1 MKDKKEEQNES
12 RRLNY
17 KQPFMH
23 HSHVQPFRSSLFLI
37 YCIPFAIKKL
47 ASLNTVTDLKHLENT
62 CHSQSH
68 FNLKHVRVLRR
79 LLVDLFISYFREG
92 VSESQLAQVLSIE
105 LGQTIEACKWSPK
118 FTVIVAQKNH
128 HAKFFQSR
136 STVIDKGVCH
146 PRNNYFYLCA
156 HAGVI
161 RNLEGY
167 RLTSCCCDQM
177 MFSVGLTYYC
187 LQLGHTVAY
196 TLSCSND
203 EIGFSADDLQEPVH
217 SLSYFSEE
225 VAAILLQPHDLVA
238 VECWKRSTLLVNE
251 VP

>member
-105 LGQTIEACKWSPK
+105 LGQTIEVMTKPHCFNFKE
-118 FTVIVAQKNH
+118 IVA
-128 HAKFFQSR
+128 
-136 STVIDKGVCH
+136 I
-146 PRNNYFYLCA
+146 
-156 HAGVI
+156 
-161 RNLEGY
+161 
-167 RLTSCCCDQM
+167 CDHDS
-177 MFSVGLTYYC
+177 FNEFRPANGL
-187 LQLGHTVAY
+187 
-196 TLSCSND
+196 LS
-203 EIGFSADDLQEPVH
+203 
-217 SLSYFSEE
+217 SL
-225 VAAILLQPHDLVA
+225 
-238 VECWKRSTLLVNE
+238 
-251 VP
+251 

>member
-47 ASLNTVTDLKHLENT
+47 ASLNTVTDSKHLENT

-79 LLVDLFISYFREG
+79 LSVDLFISYFREG
-92 VSESQLAQVLSIE
+92 VSESQFAQVLNIE

-136 STVIDKGVCH
+136 SLENAPTAKLLCQLYKKACTVIDKGVCH

-161 RNLEGY
+161 KNLEGY

-177 MFSVGLTYYC
+177 MFSVG
-187 LQLGHTVAY
+187 
-196 TLSCSND
+196 
-203 EIGFSADDLQEPVH
+203 
-217 SLSYFSEE
+217 FSEE